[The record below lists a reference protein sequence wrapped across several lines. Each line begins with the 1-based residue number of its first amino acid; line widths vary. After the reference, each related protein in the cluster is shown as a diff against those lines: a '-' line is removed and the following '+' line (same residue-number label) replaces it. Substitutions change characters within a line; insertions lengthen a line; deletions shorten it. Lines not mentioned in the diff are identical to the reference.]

1 MKTLLGYQDFLES
14 LEINLSTDII
24 DLNESL
30 SVLHELVLDALSKED
45 IDLIETFN
53 LIEAQISTDNLENL
67 LDDPFFL
74 NSLRSI
80 GLKKSQ
86 LQNTDDYQTFL
97 KRTMRFCFIY
107 PIESTDLEEP
117 LYIIY
122 QVWNEP
128 LEKWDE
134 VRLRKLQNEV
144 KKFYDKLTSKT
155 IELSNSDTRWIY
167 YTSNA
172 NEWYLQNLDK
182 LDKDF
187 KKVLKKEDL
196 ENLIKTK
203 GLVVK
208 II

>member
-1 MKTLLGYQDFLES
+1 
-14 LEINLSTDII
+14 
-24 DLNESL
+24 
-30 SVLHELVLDALSKED
+30 
-45 IDLIETFN
+45 
-53 LIEAQISTDNLENL
+53 
-67 LDDPFFL
+67 
-74 NSLRSI
+74 
-80 GLKKSQ
+80 
-86 LQNTDDYQTFL
+86 
-97 KRTMRFCFIY
+97 MRFCFIY

-155 IELSNSDTRWIY
+155 IELSNTDSRWIY

-187 KKVLKKEDL
+187 KKVLKKDDL

-203 GLVVK
+203 GLLVK